1 MSEKNIKARVI
12 HKHDTQANWNL
23 ATNFT
28 PRQGEIIV
36 YDVDAT
42 HSYERFKIGD
52 GVTNVTSLPFVTSI
66 GISGASVGQ
75 IIKVKEVDDLGRPTA
90 WEVADQVQS
99 DWDQNSSSQP
109 DYIKNRTHKREEVL
123 VSSSTLIGTPSTIV
137 TVAGATV
144 KIFTVDSKTGEMPN
158 GISVYCSIC
167 ENPPIL
173 LTKISIPDY
182 VIDEHSTYGYGDPSV
197 FSSDAFEVG
206 SLLHDNGL
214 DIGVGYASSDPN
226 EWTIRVSSDS
236 KYFNYEVLTLEFG
249 TLETVY
255 TPLDENY
262 IPMTV
267 PRVASASAGDILR
280 VKTVDENSVPTGW
293 EVAEQVQPDWTQ
305 NDTSK
310 PDYIKN
316 KPAEYGKT
324 AYEIACQNGFSGTES
339 EWLASLVGPSG
350 ATGATGKSAFVRF
363 AYTNTGKDMTEKWNE
378 GQSYI
383 GFSTALQAPTDP
395 AEYEWCQFVTPYT
408 PSGWTSDQ
416 ISLLEIILNNIA
428 YIDTT
433 TGQTAAVNL
442 IESLR
447 NRAITDDIT
456 QSGSV
461 LTIRALTN
469 TPAQNGS
476 VLSIT

>member
-12 HKHDTQANWNL
+12 HKHDTEANWNL

-28 PRQGEIIV
+28 PKQGEIIV
-36 YDVDAT
+36 YDVNDT
-42 HSYERFKIGD
+42 HAYERFKIGD

-90 WEVADQVQS
+90 WEVA
-99 DWDQNSSSQP
+99 
-109 DYIKNRTHKREEVL
+109 
-123 VSSSTLIGTPSTIV
+123 
-137 TVAGATV
+137 
-144 KIFTVDSKTGEMPN
+144 
-158 GISVYCSIC
+158 
-167 ENPPIL
+167 
-173 LTKISIPDY
+173 
-182 VIDEHSTYGYGDPSV
+182 
-197 FSSDAFEVG
+197 
-206 SLLHDNGL
+206 
-214 DIGVGYASSDPN
+214 
-226 EWTIRVSSDS
+226 
-236 KYFNYEVLTLEFG
+236 
-249 TLETVY
+249 
-255 TPLDENY
+255 
-262 IPMTV
+262 
-267 PRVASASAGDILR
+267 
-280 VKTVDENSVPTGW
+280 
-293 EVAEQVQPDWTQ
+293 EQVQPDWTQ
-305 NDTSK
+305 NDSSK

-350 ATGATGKSAFVRF
+350 ATGATGNSAFVRF
-363 AYTNTGKDMTEKWNE
+363 AYSNTGKDMTEKWNE

-416 ISLLEIILNNIA
+416 ISLLEVILNNIA
-428 YIDTT
+428 YVDTT

-461 LTIRALTN
+461 LTIRALAN
-469 TPAQNGS
+469 TPTQSGS

>member
-1 MSEKNIKARVI
+1 MSEKSIKARII
-12 HKHDTQANWNL
+12 HKHDTEANWNL
-23 ATNFT
+23 DTNTNFT

-52 GVTNVTSLPFVTSI
+52 GVTTVTSLPFVTSI

-90 WEVADQVQS
+90 WEVSEQVQP

-109 DYIKNRTHKREEVL
+109 DYIKNRTHKREEVV
-123 VSSSTLIGTPSTIV
+123 VSSFTLSALSGYTI
-137 TVAGATV
+137 TINTGATV
-144 KIFTVDSKTGEMPN
+144 KIFTVDSKTGEMPD
-158 GISVYCSIC
+158 GMSVYCSIWGD
-167 ENPPIL
+167 PPIL
-173 LTKISIPDY
+173 LPKINIPDS
-182 VIDEHSTYGYGDPSV
+182 VIDDHSSYGYGDPSV
-197 FSSDAFEVG
+197 FSSGTYVTNDSSV
-206 SLLHDNGL
+206 HDNGL
-214 DIGVGYASSDPN
+214 DIGVGSVSSDPN
-226 EWTIRVSSDS
+226 GWTIRVSSDS
-236 KYFNYEVLTLEFG
+236 KYFNYDALTLEFG

-267 PRVASASAGDILR
+267 PRVAYASAGDILR
-280 VKTVDENSVPTGW
+280 VKAVDGNGVPTGW
-293 EVAEQVQPDWTQ
+293 EAAEQVQSDWTQ

-350 ATGATGKSAFVRF
+350 ATGATGNSAFVRF
-363 AYTNTGKDMTEKWNE
+363 AYSNTGRDMTEKWNE

-395 AEYEWCQFVTPYT
+395 AEYEW
-408 PSGWTSDQ
+408 
-416 ISLLEIILNNIA
+416 
-428 YIDTT
+428 
-433 TGQTAAVNL
+433 
-442 IESLR
+442 
-447 NRAITDDIT
+447 
-456 QSGSV
+456 
-461 LTIRALTN
+461 
-469 TPAQNGS
+469 
-476 VLSIT
+476 